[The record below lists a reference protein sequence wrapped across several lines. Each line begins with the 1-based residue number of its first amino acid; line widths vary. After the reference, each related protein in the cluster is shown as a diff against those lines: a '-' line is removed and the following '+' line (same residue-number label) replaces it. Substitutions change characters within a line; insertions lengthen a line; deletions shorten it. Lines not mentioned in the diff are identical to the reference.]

1 MARLYQ
7 EDKLSIRAVGA
18 ACSRPAK
25 TVHRRLVAAEIPRR
39 APGGAGQRRRTTRLR
54 PEQEQQ
60 MAEAYLRDD
69 VSLDSLGAA
78 YGVSADTVARKLR
91 ARRIPIRQRG
101 RTLAAL
107 PRREPPADLLRLHDS
122 GMPPRDIAAQLGGIA
137 AAEVARQLRVAGR
150 TPHRGRAIP
159 SGAALTAARAQAGSV
174 RALAKKLKVSEKRL
188 RAALEAAVPDSIAAQ
203 RAAGSE
209 LPASKAGRERGH
221 PNTRPACAA

>member
-7 EDKLSIRAVGA
+7 EDKLSIRAVAA

-39 APGGAGQRRRTTRLR
+39 APGGGSQRRRTARLG

-69 VSLDSLGAA
+69 VSLDSLGAT

-91 ARRIPIRQRG
+91 ARGIPIRERG

-107 PRREPPADLLRLHDS
+107 PSPEPSAELLRLHDA
-122 GMPPRDIAAQLGGIA
+122 GIPPRDIAAQMEGLG
-137 AAEVARQLRVAGR
+137 AAEVARQLRGSGR
-150 TPHRGRAIP
+150 TPHRGRVIP
-159 SGAALTAARAQAGSV
+159 SGAALTAARAKAGSV
-174 RALAKKLKVSEKRL
+174 RALAKELKVSEKRL
-188 RAALEAAVPDSIAAQ
+188 RAALEAAGKDPIAAQ
-203 RAAGSE
+203 RAPGGE
-209 LPASKAGRERGH
+209 LPASQAGNDHGH
-221 PNTRPACAA
+221 PNTRPARAA